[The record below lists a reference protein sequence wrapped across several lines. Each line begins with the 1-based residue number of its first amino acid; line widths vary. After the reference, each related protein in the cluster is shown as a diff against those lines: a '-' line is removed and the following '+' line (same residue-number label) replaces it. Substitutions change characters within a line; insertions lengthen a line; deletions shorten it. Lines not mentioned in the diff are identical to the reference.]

1 MPLRP
6 PHYPPIEVICSP
18 QAARHPLLRMTR
30 NEGMNDGWGN
40 ISALPGDN
48 PWSDVVIYPHLT
60 DHPESETTMEA
71 EPQSLASL

>member
-1 MPLRP
+1 
-6 PHYPPIEVICSP
+6 
-18 QAARHPLLRMTR
+18 MTR
-30 NEGMNDGWGN
+30 IEGMNDGWGN